1 MDKLT
6 LLMMLVVGIILNN
19 IGTWVIDTQGK
30 MCWMATT
37 YLDTQTQSPQLKT
50 NKQTSLA
57 LCD

>member
-6 LLMMLVVGIILNN
+6 LLMMLVVEIILNN

-37 YLDTQTQSPQLKT
+37 YLDTQTQSPQL
-50 NKQTSLA
+50 
-57 LCD
+57 